1 MSKLN
6 FPVVQSQEE
15 WVAEQVSKEK
25 LPKACTLLVTPHC
38 MCELNC
44 GTHPSAHFVHKA
56 ELPNGVFLQ
65 VRSLK
70 GSDQ

>member
-6 FPVVQSQEE
+6 FPVVQSQEQ
-15 WVAEQVSKEK
+15 WVAEQASKEK

-38 MCELNC
+38 MRELNC
-44 GTHPSAHFVHKA
+44 GARPSAHFVHKA
-56 ELPNGVFLQ
+56 ELQNEVFLQ